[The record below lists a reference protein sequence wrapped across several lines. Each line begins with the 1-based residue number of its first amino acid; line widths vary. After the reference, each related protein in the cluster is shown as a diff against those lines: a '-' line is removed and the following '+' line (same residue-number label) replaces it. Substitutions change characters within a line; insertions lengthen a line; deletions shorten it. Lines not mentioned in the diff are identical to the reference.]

1 MRRTHILI
9 LLALAGLVILTYL
22 PLLSQPLLEDDYPY
36 IEMARIYGPGQV
48 FANPVF
54 RPRFTFWTL
63 TYLLDRLFGPS
74 PLPFYVSTVGLHI
87 LCTWLVYA
95 LGAWRIV
102 GWRVAAVA
110 AAFFA
115 VQEGHQEA
123 VMWYS
128 ATPQTLQFLFGVAT
142 LVCWVRFI
150 ENRGGRLLYTAALGS
165 FLLTFFSM
173 ETAPIVAVL
182 LLLPLW
188 FLESKRRPALVWA
201 WLPFAALAAV
211 DAWLIIA
218 ASSSRGSDHRFSFLG
233 PVWIAL
239 PFSYARLLWIWGV
252 LSLLTIGLL
261 KPKESR
267 PLILTAVVWIP
278 IALLPY
284 SFLTYMRFVPSRHTY
299 LASLGLS
306 WIVGAAFWALYARLL
321 RYRRPIGAAVLSGVL
336 AVNIGYLWT
345 RKRRQ
350 YLERAAPT
358 EALVALARRTS
369 GLIYMRCNGSP
380 VERAIFEAAVRVR
393 IGRMPLVWDS
403 AQVRTAAAEFC
414 WERAGQSKRSP

>member
-1 MRRTHILI
+1 MILIMRRTHILI
-9 LLALAGLVILTYL
+9 LLALAGLAILAYL
-22 PLLSQPLLEDDYPY
+22 PLLSQPLLDDDYPY
-36 IEMARIYGPGQV
+36 IEMARIHGPGQA
-48 FANPVF
+48 FANPVL

-63 TYLLDRLFGPS
+63 TYLLGRSSGAA
-74 PLPFYVSTVGLHI
+74 PLPFYISTIVLHI

-115 VQEGHQEA
+115 VHEGHQEA

-128 ATPQTLQFLFGVAT
+128 ATPQTFQFLFGVAA

-150 ENRGGRLLYTAALGS
+150 ENRGGRLLYTAALGA
-165 FLLTFFSM
+165 FLLTFVSM
-173 ETAPIVAVL
+173 ETAPIFAAL
-182 LLLPLW
+182 LLLPLCSV
-188 FLESKRRPALVWA
+188 ESKRRAALLWR

-211 DAWLIIA
+211 DAGLIIA
-218 ASSSRGSDHRFSFLG
+218 ASSSRGPDDRFSFLS

-239 PFSYARLLWIWGV
+239 PFSYARLLWVWG
-252 LSLLTIGLL
+252 LLGLITIGLL
-261 KPKESR
+261 KSKESR
-267 PLILTAVVWIP
+267 PLILTALVWMP

-306 WIVGAAFWALYARLL
+306 WIVGVAFWALYERLH
-321 RYRRPIGAAVLSGVL
+321 RYRRPIAATVLAAVL

-345 RKRRQ
+345 KKRRQ

-358 EALVALARRTS
+358 EALVALVSRTS
-369 GLIYMRCNGSP
+369 GPIYMRCNGSP
-380 VERAIFEAAVRVR
+380 VERTIFEAAVRVR
-393 IGRMPLVWDS
+393 TGTMPLVWDS
-403 AQVRTAAAEFC
+403 GQAQSAAAEFC
-414 WERAGQSKRSP
+414 WKRYP

>member
-1 MRRTHILI
+1 MLRAHLLI
-9 LLALAGLVILTYL
+9 LLALAGLAILSYL
-22 PLLSQPLLEDDYPY
+22 PLLNQPLLEDDYAY
-36 IEMARIYGPGQV
+36 IDMARSYGPGQA
-48 FANPVF
+48 FALPVF
-54 RPRFTFWTL
+54 RPRFTFWAL
-63 TYLLDRLFGPS
+63 TYLLDRRFGPS
-74 PLPFYVSTVGLHI
+74 PLPFYLSTILLHI

-128 ATPQTLQFLFGVAT
+128 ATPQTFQFLFGVAA
-142 LVCWVRFI
+142 LVCWVRFV
-150 ENRGGRLLYTAALGS
+150 ENRGGRLLYAAALGA
-165 FLLTFFSM
+165 FLLTFVSM

-188 FLESKRRPALVWA
+188 SLDHKRRAALMWA

-211 DAWLIIA
+211 DAWWIVST
-218 ASSSRGSDHRFSFLG
+218 SSSRGPDSRFSFLG
-233 PVWIAL
+233 PVWVAL
-239 PFSYARLLWIWGV
+239 PFSYARMLWIWGL
-252 LSLLTIGLL
+252 LSLITVGLL

-267 PLILTAVVWIP
+267 PLILAAVVWIP

-306 WIVGAAFWALYARLL
+306 WLVGAAFWALYARLH
-321 RYRRPIGAAVLSGVL
+321 RQRRPIAAAVLAAVL

-345 RKRRQ
+345 KKRRQ

-358 EALVALARRTS
+358 EALVALVRRTS
-369 GLIYMRCNGSP
+369 GPIYMRCNGSP
-380 VERAIFEAAVRVR
+380 VEQAIFEAAVRVR
-393 IGRMPLVWDS
+393 TGKMPLVWDT
-403 AQVRTAAAEFC
+403 AQAHTAAAEFC
-414 WERAGQSKRSP
+414 WKR